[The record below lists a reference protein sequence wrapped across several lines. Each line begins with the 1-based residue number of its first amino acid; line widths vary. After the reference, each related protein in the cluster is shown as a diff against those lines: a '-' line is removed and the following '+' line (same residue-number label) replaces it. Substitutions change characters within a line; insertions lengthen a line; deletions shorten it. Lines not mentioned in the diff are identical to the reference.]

1 MVIWAEIPFISL
13 YIPDPAADENLLSQM
28 RELILQNYNHPSI
41 CFWGVAN
48 EIGIGGESEAMFH
61 IVHRLHELCK
71 QLDPSRL
78 TGIANVGMTPT
89 SSQLFRLTD
98 VTAYNEY
105 KGWYEGTVEDHG
117 AFCDERHGQIPDIPM
132 AISEYGA
139 EAVLR
144 WHSPAPKV
152 KDYTEEYQAIV
163 HEKAYRALQERPYIW
178 ATWLWNM
185 FDFAV
190 DVRNEGGVQ
199 GRNNKGLVT
208 FDRKQKKQAFY
219 FYKACWSKEPFVY
232 ICGERYLKH
241 TAAPM
246 TVKVYSNAAQ
256 VTLLLNGRKLGT
268 VQGGP
273 VFLFPNVV
281 LDRPVN
287 ELMAVTDTDCRHSLI
302 WECVAAEPEEYTLKE
317 TKCYSE
323 NVAQWFSHLIPP
335 TDVQIREGYLSIDDP
350 LEEVYRYPE
359 GYQIIQELAVKPLQ
373 LDHADLADRMIQG
386 GALSFSSIWN
396 HINKYLPDEAY
407 TLINARLSR
416 IKKTQ

>member
-1 MVIWAEIPFISL
+1 
-13 YIPDPAADENLLSQM
+13 
-28 RELILQNYNHPSI
+28 
-41 CFWGVAN
+41 
-48 EIGIGGESEAMFH
+48 MFH

-268 VQGGP
+268 MQGGP

-359 GYQIIQELAVKPLQ
+359 GYQIIQELAVEPLQ

>member
-1 MVIWAEIPFISL
+1 M
-13 YIPDPAADENLLSQM
+13 
-28 RELILQNYNHPSI
+28 
-41 CFWGVAN
+41 
-48 EIGIGGESEAMFH
+48 
-61 IVHRLHELCK
+61 
-71 QLDPSRL
+71 
-78 TGIANVGMTPT
+78 
-89 SSQLFRLTD
+89 
-98 VTAYNEY
+98 
-105 KGWYEGTVEDHG
+105 
-117 AFCDERHGQIPDIPM
+117 
-132 AISEYGA
+132 
-139 EAVLR
+139 
-144 WHSPAPKV
+144 
-152 KDYTEEYQAIV
+152 
-163 HEKAYRALQERPYIW
+163 
-178 ATWLWNM
+178 
-185 FDFAV
+185 
-190 DVRNEGGVQ
+190 
-199 GRNNKGLVT
+199 
-208 FDRKQKKQAFY
+208 
-219 FYKACWSKEPFVY
+219 
-232 ICGERYLKH
+232 
-241 TAAPM
+241 
-246 TVKVYSNAAQ
+246 
-256 VTLLLNGRKLGT
+256 
-268 VQGGP
+268 
-273 VFLFPNVV
+273 

>member
-1 MVIWAEIPFISL
+1 
-13 YIPDPAADENLLSQM
+13 
-28 RELILQNYNHPSI
+28 
-41 CFWGVAN
+41 
-48 EIGIGGESEAMFH
+48 
-61 IVHRLHELCK
+61 
-71 QLDPSRL
+71 
-78 TGIANVGMTPT
+78 
-89 SSQLFRLTD
+89 
-98 VTAYNEY
+98 
-105 KGWYEGTVEDHG
+105 
-117 AFCDERHGQIPDIPM
+117 
-132 AISEYGA
+132 
-139 EAVLR
+139 
-144 WHSPAPKV
+144 
-152 KDYTEEYQAIV
+152 
-163 HEKAYRALQERPYIW
+163 
-178 ATWLWNM
+178 
-185 FDFAV
+185 
-190 DVRNEGGVQ
+190 
-199 GRNNKGLVT
+199 
-208 FDRKQKKQAFY
+208 
-219 FYKACWSKEPFVY
+219 
-232 ICGERYLKH
+232 
-241 TAAPM
+241 M